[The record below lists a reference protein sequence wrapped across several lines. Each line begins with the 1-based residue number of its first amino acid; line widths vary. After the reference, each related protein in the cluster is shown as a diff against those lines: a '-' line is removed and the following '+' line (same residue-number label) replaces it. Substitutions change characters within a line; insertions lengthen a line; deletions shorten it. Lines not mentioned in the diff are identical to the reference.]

1 MSLVVDVARALTRD
15 VPSALSEIE
24 AIYASL
30 DYPECLRPF
39 VRYESAEDSVP
50 ATVEQ
55 AERRLVVEA
64 ARFVNGEAARFAA
77 RDGLSP

>member
-1 MSLVVDVARALTRD
+1 MSLVVDVALALTRD

-55 AERRLVVEA
+55 ADLALRIKAIEDTLGSREEPL
-64 ARFVNGEAARFAA
+64 
-77 RDGLSP
+77 